1 MAQGEVC
8 RLQLK
13 RPGNVC
19 IGPARYD
26 TLYLQEFAAPKRSDY
41 PPPKTGGGWHQS
53 SSRQVSINTPYK
65 TDKSL
70 YSIEFGRVK
79 VPGQKDYKTLR
90 KRYPA
95 WTRTQVAPFI
105 PQFPKESE
113 ERYGSAVEHGGPG
126 GSLDFE
132 DTLKDHA
139 RCNHGDHKRYVSRA
153 ENPTRYPFRLC
164 NPEFVDHD
172 RPIAVGPKPVIPYP
186 KRVTE
191 DDVRNNPP
199 KGWKGT
205 KGFFTP
211 EPNGISSES
220 GLLAASMYYRICRP
234 LEGTLL
240 AMKGDRSI
248 KSSVMS

>member
-90 KRYPA
+90 KR
-95 WTRTQVAPFI
+95 VAPFI

-113 ERYGSAVEHGGPG
+113 E
-126 GSLDFE
+126 
-132 DTLKDHA
+132 
-139 RCNHGDHKRYVSRA
+139 
-153 ENPTRYPFRLC
+153 LC

-220 GLLAASMYYRICRP
+220 GLVCKIHHHTSTLTTCLWKCFFHRIARLRWVVKP
-234 LEGTLL
+234 QQ
-240 AMKGDRSI
+240 
-248 KSSVMS
+248 

>member
-90 KRYPA
+90 KR
-95 WTRTQVAPFI
+95 VAPFI

-220 GLLAASMYYRICRP
+220 GLVCKIHHHTSTLTTCLWKCFFHRIARLRWVVKP
-234 LEGTLL
+234 QQ
-240 AMKGDRSI
+240 
-248 KSSVMS
+248 